1 MKNPSH
7 ESLVR
12 AGWISDSENPAAM
25 VEVTLVH
32 AGHVSTT
39 RATPLQH
46 DFAAHAVRQRQAK
59 GLFTVCEVAQEFENF
74 SFIADAESFLH
85 NRLIP
90 AITNGKLRV
99 MSESDGFPLADC
111 TKVNVMGDYLTPA
124 DVNAWLVKQ
133 GTPFRWKE
141 GAPVVEINGL
151 TGAPFCE
158 ALQQPEYQKTPEYQ
172 AEYNRAVQ
180 ADIDKTEKQL
190 NEWENL
196 RAETVPEKERKEQK
210 IAALTARI
218 NALMASFFPTEPQ
231 AAPVVEV
238 PASEPRRVATVTH
251 TTKTP
256 RSDSISPVIELAQ
269 SKCRDP
275 KDTNQVWPQMQVL
288 ADSEQAPFI
297 ASTEKGLKYHKDG
310 GNAYF
315 TRNALDKR
323 LHPEKRKPAADRR

>member
-231 AAPVVEV
+231 AAPVVQV
-238 PASEPRRVATVTH
+238 PAKRRTLWDVVTPYIIEVMQAGQYASAKELFKALETKAGQGSPFDKGSDNNRYSLFVRDICEPLAW
-251 TTKTP
+251 KTLQN
-256 RSDSISPVIELAQ
+256 RW
-269 SKCRDP
+269 P
-275 KDTNQVWPQMQVL
+275 KL
-288 ADSEQAPFI
+288 RE
-297 ASTEKGLKYHKDG
+297 
-310 GNAYF
+310 
-315 TRNALDKR
+315 
-323 LHPEKRKPAADRR
+323 AAKK